1 MDVLRLIIAVVIG
14 IAAGSAV
21 NMGLILLGPSVIPS
35 PSGVDMSTTQ
45 GMQAG
50 MHLLSAKHF
59 LFPFLA
65 HASGTFIGALVTYL
79 ITRKYHKLAAWGV
92 GLFFLA
98 GGVVAANLI
107 PAPGWF
113 IATDLALAYLPMSWL
128 AIVIGHKLTDHQA
141 RPDS

>member
-21 NMGLILLGPSVIPS
+21 NMGLILLGPSVIP
-35 PSGVDMSTTQ
+35 PPPGVDMSTTQ

-59 LFPFLA
+59 VFPFLA
-65 HASGTFIGALVTYL
+65 HASGTFTGALVTYL
-79 ITRKYHKLAAWGV
+79 ISRRYRNRAAWGV

-113 IATDLALAYLPMSWL
+113 IATDLALAYLPMTWL
-128 AIVIGHKLTDHQA
+128 AILLGDKLTNQPA
-141 RPDS
+141 SSDS